1 MIITSAFSR
10 QRLKEL
16 FLSQRT
22 AQQSYKILGIKE
34 RTWLKKLSYTIK
46 CLIISIVQTQVGKTQ
61 TIQGVSN
68 FACFSVLLLLLIA
81 FVHSLHN
88 FLRNVQF

>member
-1 MIITSAFSR
+1 M
-10 QRLKEL
+10 
-16 FLSQRT
+16 
-22 AQQSYKILGIKE
+22 
-34 RTWLKKLSYTIK
+34 
-46 CLIISIVQTQVGKTQ
+46 VQTQAEKTQ

-68 FACFSVLLLLLIA
+68 FACFSALLLLLIA